1 MTAPADF
8 DDDMPEEID
17 FSGGTRG
24 KFHRP
29 GAALRVPI
37 YLDATVQAWL
47 LDRARTQGVSMS
59 ALANAL
65 LRRNRDQERSVTQAA
80 GALAEDS
87 FRKIWNNADDAD
99 YDRLWGSPPP
109 SAK

>member
-1 MTAPADF
+1 MTTSADF
-8 DDDMPEEID
+8 DDDMPAEID

-24 KFHRP
+24 IFHHA
-29 GAALRVPI
+29 GAAMRVPI

-65 LRRNRDQERSVTQAA
+65 LRKDIERI
-80 GALAEDS
+80 E
-87 FRKIWNNADDAD
+87 
-99 YDRLWGSPPP
+99 
-109 SAK
+109 SAR